1 MNRKEAV
8 KEFLK
13 MLEVETGKPIRYAIH
28 PSTSGVGHIQINI
41 YPINAEASYRTFNL
55 HDGLTHTL
63 RREIR
68 AWADS
73 FETNPTP
80 SSAISSNHGR

>member
-1 MNRKEAV
+1 MKRKEAV
-8 KEFLK
+8 KEFLRT
-13 MLEVETGKPIRYAIH
+13 LEVETGRPIRYAMH
-28 PSTSGVGHIQINI
+28 PSTSGVGHIQVII

-55 HDGLTHTL
+55 HDGLTHAL

-73 FETNPTP
+73 FETDPLP
-80 SSAISSNHGR
+80 PSAISSNHGR